1 MKCPM
6 CQAENLDTEELCHQC
21 GAQLRRVCPKCGAN
35 NSPQYAFCCECG
47 YKLAIAPEPVP
58 VAREGRV
65 KLKKVCPKCGAH
77 NPPEYGFCGECGCKL
92 IFTTR
97 IEPKAPE
104 PITEAQEPRRE
115 ALEQIAIAE
124 EPIPETREP
133 IPEAT
138 EPIPVPTEAIPETP
152 EVIPVAPVE
161 KPIPVAKVEI
171 KAHPRVSTGIE
182 GLDQLIGGGF
192 LTNKVYLI
200 SGESGTGKTVFG
212 LQYLYRGLIQGES
225 GIYVSGDEKPN
236 HLIVDAESL
245 GWHFDKYVHEH
256 KLGLLDVSPHFAD
269 LRSGKAKRIDDVR
282 TVVADLAN
290 HAKAI
295 GAKRIVIDPI
305 APLVFGQE
313 SSAVVQDYVRN
324 LIFAIE
330 DNLQC
335 TILITSGILPGTSA
349 LSHYGVEEFVAE
361 GVIVLGMGCRA
372 GQRVRT
378 LFIRKMR
385 STPTDLNE
393 HIFEILPSRGIV
405 IKE

>member
-6 CQAENLDTEELCHQC
+6 CQAENLDTEEFCQQC

-47 YKLAIAPEPVP
+47 YKLAVAPEPVP

-77 NPPEYGFCGECGCKL
+77 NPPEYGFCGECGYKL

-115 ALEQIAIAE
+115 APEQIAIAE

-161 KPIPVAKVEI
+161 EPIPVSKVEI

-236 HLIVDAESL
+236 HLVVDAESL
-245 GWHFDKYVHEH
+245 GWDFGQYVQER
-256 KLGLLDVSPHFAD
+256 KLGLLDVAPHFAD
-269 LRSGKAKRIDDVR
+269 LRAGKAKDVNVR
-282 TVVADLAN
+282 TVVADLTK
-290 HAKAI
+290 HVKSI

-313 SSAVVQDYVRN
+313 CSVCVQEYVRN

-335 TILITSGILPGTSA
+335 TILITSGILSGTSA

-361 GVIVLGMGCRA
+361 GVIVLGMGCRV

-378 LFIRKMR
+378 FFIRKMR
-385 STPTDLNE
+385 STPTDLDE